1 MKRQTVYISAL
12 AAILLAA
19 GCQKNGLENQN
30 LNDGTVRY
38 AVVMDDYTQTKGML
52 VNTDGSDKALSEFA
66 TAIGNKFAARAFEGS
81 GSTPIITQDVE
92 WKTDKW
98 VGTPVAYWP
107 QATSLTF
114 LASANLP
121 ESEDVAKVSYAST
134 GVTLDYKAVPEAASA
149 QKDILLGHYKG
160 NGGNTGTAQIHFEH
174 PMTAVRF
181 LRGDIDAG
189 LVIKSIS
196 ISGVASSGTAT
207 MDVSGAITWSGV
219 SGYTHTVSQTKA
231 DGLGEDGTTKLIGE
245 PFIIIPQNLSIN
257 GVKVNVSFTDG
268 TEVEATISSGEWQM
282 GKTNTYTLNIDG
294 SIVSIS
300 PEEYNGCPLG
310 VEMVDLA

>member
-1 MKRQTVYISAL
+1 MKRQSLFITAL
-12 AAILLAA
+12 CVLALA
-19 GCQKNGLENQN
+19 GCQKNGLENQD
-30 LNDGTVRY
+30 LSDGAVKY
-38 AVVMDDYTQTKGML
+38 AVVMDDGSQTKGTQ
-52 VNTDGSDKALSEFA
+52 VNTSGSNKDLSEFA
-66 TAIGNKFAARAFEGS
+66 AAIGNKFTAKAYQGS
-81 GSTPIITQDVE
+81 GSTALFSQEVRWTP
-92 WKTDKW
+92 
-98 VGTPVAYWP
+98 GTPSGSWVASPVEYWP
-107 QATSLTF
+107 QATDLTF
-114 LASANLP
+114 FAYANLP
-121 ESEDVAKVSYAST
+121 EDQSATIEST
-134 GVTLDYKAVPEAASA
+134 GVTTVHTVPEEASA

-245 PFIIIPQNLSIN
+245 PFIIIPQNVAVN
-257 GVKVNVSFTDG
+257 TVKVNVTFTDG
-268 TEVEATISSGEWQM
+268 TAVEATIASGEWLA
-282 GKTNTYTLNIDG
+282 GKTNTYMLNIDG

>member
-1 MKRQTVYISAL
+1 MSLCVLAL
-12 AAILLAA
+12 A
-19 GCQKNGLENQN
+19 GCRKEGLENQG
-30 LNDGTVRY
+30 LGDGTVRY
-38 AVVMDDYTQTKGML
+38 AVVMDDDTQTKGTL

-66 TAIGNKFAARAFEGS
+66 DAIGKKFAVRAFEGS

-98 VGTPVAYWP
+98 VGNPVAYWP

-114 LASANLP
+114 LAYANMP
-121 ESEDVAKVSYAST
+121 AST
-134 GVTLDYKAVPEAASA
+134 IATADFSASDITLNYLAVPEDATA
-149 QKDILLGHYKG
+149 QKDILLGHYQG
-160 NGGNTGTAQIHFEH
+160 NGGSTGTAQIHFEH
-174 PMTAVRF
+174 PLTAVRF
-181 LRGDIDAG
+181 LRGDIDAS

-245 PFIIIPQNLSIN
+245 PFIIIPQNVAVN
-257 GVKVNVSFTDG
+257 TVKVNVTFTDG
-268 TEVEATISSGEWQM
+268 TAVEATIASGEWLA
-282 GKTNTYTLNIDG
+282 GKTNTYMLNIDG